1 MDGIGNNPF
10 REKKPSKRISKQ
22 MIQSFIE
29 DEEVSEKLRRLTLSP
44 LAIYK
49 APGEGL
55 FPNLANIL
63 TVALNEKW
71 GSEKVYK
78 KYREW
83 TASGHHIPEI
93 AQYLDMA
100 MKNSNSASSTERQT
114 RITDYYSPD
123 NENND
128 KLEIEGEK

>member
-29 DEEVSEKLRRLTLSP
+29 DEEVSEKLRRLTLSSF
-44 LAIYK
+44 AIYK
-49 APGEGL
+49 EPGDGL

-63 TVALNEKW
+63 TVALNERW
-71 GSEKVYK
+71 GSEKVYQ

-83 TASGHHIPEI
+83 TGSGYYIPEI

-100 MKNSNSASSTERQT
+100 MSNSISASSTERQT

-123 NENND
+123 TENND
-128 KLEIEGEK
+128 NMEIEGGK